1 LLKVNN
7 NRAYRATYSLVI
19 NLMQDS
25 GNNRLGGKIA
35 FYPMPLWKSYEIND
49 YETLEICEC
58 FMMSKIL
65 NRNKENPCRNIQ

>member
-1 LLKVNN
+1 
-7 NRAYRATYSLVI
+7 
-19 NLMQDS
+19 MQDS